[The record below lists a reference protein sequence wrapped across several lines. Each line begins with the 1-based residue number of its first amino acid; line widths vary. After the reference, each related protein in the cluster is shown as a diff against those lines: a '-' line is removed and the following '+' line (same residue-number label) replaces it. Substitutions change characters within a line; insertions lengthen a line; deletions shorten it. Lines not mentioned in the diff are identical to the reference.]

1 MSQEKWIYE
10 DCEFDKRISNIMWT
24 ISGNYSDQIER
35 GEESFI
41 SQDVALYHAVTAGG
55 RRKYIDWPLVN
66 EYVLR
71 RYRAGFKKEILLG
84 LVALASDLVI
94 EEKII
99 RERPGVYDIRKKAY
113 QDMVKND
120 FHFLSGDLLE
130 KTRYALILEK
140 IGQSPKMDRQ
150 TSHLRDDLLA
160 LAKQPD
166 TASFLAGID
175 RIYRKYFPL
184 QEAKD
189 DPNTDNGDDGM
200 RGDSLAKEGAHNEE
214 ESEVESA
221 VKEIAEALLGESWSE
236 TDLKESEEE
245 EQLLRI
251 QEEDL
256 EKNQEDVAYYYGRSF
271 LPLYEG
277 RKLQNKVC
285 QGEHCTCRIHMTDG
299 VIRSDSDNDFQ
310 KKYIQRNQRRNRE
323 AFEEKARIYKHNIN
337 KLKESIL
344 RTLVEEEMAD
354 PISSDSGTLVAN
366 KLWRIGR
373 SANNKVFLKTI
384 DNNKRSYVVDILIDA
399 SGSQRRKQ
407 AEVAIQAYIL
417 AQALSLVGLSNRVM
431 GFSSFLDYTVLK
443 RFRDYEDPLLA
454 NDNVFEYFCA
464 GNNRDGLA
472 IRAATDGLAKRDEDN
487 KILIVLSDGRPN
499 DIQVG
504 KWLSADKQ
512 AYSGQKAI
520 MDTAKEV
527 RAARRQ
533 GILVLGVF
541 TGKEEDLMAEHLIY
555 GKDFAYIRDINRF
568 AEVVIKY
575 LKKIIAN

>member
-10 DCEFDKRISNIMWT
+10 DCEFDKRISNVMWT

-55 RRKYIDWPLVN
+55 RRKHIDWPAVK
-66 EYVLR
+66 EFVLN
-71 RYRAGFKKEILLG
+71 RYHAGFKKEILLG

-94 EEKII
+94 EEKVI

-140 IGQSPKMDRQ
+140 IGQKPQMDRQ
-150 TSHLRDDLLA
+150 TSHLREDLLV

-166 TASFLAGID
+166 TLSFLAGID
-175 RIYRKYFPL
+175 QIYRKYFPL

-189 DPNTDNGDDGM
+189 DPNTDNGQDGM

-214 ESEVESA
+214 EADVESA
-221 VKEIAEALLGESWSE
+221 VREIAEALLGESWSE
-236 TDLKESEEE
+236 TDLKESQEDD
-245 EQLLRI
+245 QLLRI

-256 EKNQEDVAYYYGRSF
+256 AKNEEDVTYYYGSSF

-285 QGEHCTCRIHMTDG
+285 QGQHCTCRIHMTDG
-299 VIRSDSDNDFQ
+299 VIRSESDNDFQ

-323 AFEEKARIYKHNIN
+323 MFEAKAQIYKHNITR
-337 KLKESIL
+337 LKESIL
-344 RTLVEEEMAD
+344 RTLVEEELAD
-354 PISSDSGTLVAN
+354 PVPSDSGTLVAN

-373 SANNKVFLKTI
+373 SANTKVFVKEI
-384 DNNKRSYVVDILIDA
+384 ANNNRSYVVDILIDA

-407 AEVAIQAYIL
+407 GEVAIQAYIL
-417 AQALSLVGLSNRVM
+417 AQALTLVGLANRVM

-443 RFRDYEDPLLA
+443 RFRDYQEPLLA
-454 NDNVFEYFCA
+454 NDNIFEYFCA

-472 IRAATDGLAKRDEDN
+472 IRAATHALAKRDEDN

-504 KWLSADKQ
+504 RWLSEDKQ

-527 RAARRQ
+527 RAARKK

-568 AEVVIKY
+568 AEIVIKY
-575 LKKIIAN
+575 LKQIIAN